1 MLINFIFFIY
11 VITFISYLHDYIRYS
26 GRRNVDV
33 DKFDIIYLH
42 DYITFPGN
50 GILCTLREAGFKRRA
65 FINKRL
71 VMELDSNSGFRQVV
85 MEKVTAHDVGFIWM
99 SPTLSESITLVVIFT
114 FLPWPQF

>member
-1 MLINFIFFIY
+1 MLINFILFIY

-26 GRRNVDV
+26 GRWNVDV

-71 VMELDSNSGFRQVV
+71 VTYGTDGSLCISAKIFG
-85 MEKVTAHDVGFIWM
+85 
-99 SPTLSESITLVVIFT
+99 TLH
-114 FLPWPQF
+114 